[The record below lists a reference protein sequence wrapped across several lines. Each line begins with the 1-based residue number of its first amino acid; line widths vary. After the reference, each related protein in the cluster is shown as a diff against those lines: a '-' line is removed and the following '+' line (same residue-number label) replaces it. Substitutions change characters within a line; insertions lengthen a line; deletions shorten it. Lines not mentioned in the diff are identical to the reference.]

1 MKIIQ
6 SYTLLKVWEGCDFI
20 LTTRAEA
27 STSTKQQIPIQEK
40 KFLYQTVGLK
50 HRHLIRQRKPYYQY
64 TQLYTLY
71 TMIRAAFRWCMICTY
86 VPLSAYYFQASTGHR
101 PKSQDP
107 FRPDF
112 VARIDF
118 VVILQETQ
126 PQNEALNLR
135 KCSERW
141 AWTTKLNYRA
151 IMTIDWTDK
160 LLSMKYP
167 LVDRPLTVNFSH
179 YL

>member
-6 SYTLLKVWEGCDFI
+6 SHTLLKVWEGCGDTI

-50 HRHLIRQRKPYYQY
+50 HHHLMRQRKP
-64 TQLYTLY
+64 YTLY
-71 TMIRAAFRWCMICTY
+71 TMIRAAFRWCKICKY
-86 VPLSAYYFQASTGHR
+86 VPLSAYYGHR
-101 PKSQDP
+101 QKSQDP

-112 VARIDF
+112 VARNDF
-118 VVILQETQ
+118 VLILQEVQ

-141 AWTTKLNYRA
+141 TAWTAKLKYRA
-151 IMTIDWTDK
+151 IKTIDWTDK
-160 LLSMKYP
+160 LLSMKPP
-167 LVDRPLTVNFSH
+167 LVNRPLMVNFSQ